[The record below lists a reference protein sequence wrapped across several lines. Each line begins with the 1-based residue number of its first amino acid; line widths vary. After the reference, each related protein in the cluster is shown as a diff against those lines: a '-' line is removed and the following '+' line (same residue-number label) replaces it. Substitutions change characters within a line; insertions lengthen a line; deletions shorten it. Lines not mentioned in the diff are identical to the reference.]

1 MSVVKK
7 VLWAIFVGIAG
18 LFSGLMVER
27 GLKTVYDPNKTE
39 DAKDA
44 KDEPETTTEEPT
56 ETNCESAVA
65 ESEVENSSDES
76 KSNEE

>member
-18 LFSGLMVER
+18 LFSGMMVER

-39 DAKDA
+39 DAKSEDG
-44 KDEPETTTEEPT
+44 PEEATEAAT
-56 ETNCESAVA
+56 ETNCESSVA
-65 ESEVENSSDES
+65 ESEVEKSSDDES